1 MPITLNASTSSGLVQ
16 TADTSGIIELQA
28 SGSTKLTVNSSG
40 TVIDTL
46 NTSTGVLAVRNGMT
60 GICKAWVNFNGV
72 GTVAIRDSFNVSS
85 ITDNGTGLFTVNFTT
100 AMPNTNYAAVASTRR
115 NTTSGGAG
123 ENNVNNG
130 VNFRGLSTYST
141 AFTTTAVQICT
152 GTVTNEGLGDF
163 DYVAVAVF
171 SS

>member
-1 MPITLNASTSSGLVQ
+1 MAGAITISTLSN
-16 TADTSGIIELQA
+16 D
-28 SGSTKLTVNSSG
+28 
-40 TVIDTL
+40 
-46 NTSTGVLAVRNGMT
+46 TGVLATQNGMT

-72 GTVAIRDSFNVSS
+72 GTVAIRSSFNVSS

-115 NTTSGGAG
+115 NSTSGGAG

-130 VNFRGLSTYST
+130 VNFRGLSTYTT
-141 AFTTTAVQICT
+141 AFTTTAVQICS
-152 GTVTNEGLGDF
+152 GAVSDESLADF
-163 DYVAVAVF
+163 DYYAVAVF